1 MKKSERLKVI
11 IDLHTR
17 QEQDAL
23 QALGRNQKKLQDL
36 QAQLEHLQKY
46 RQDYSASFAEQQ
58 RAGMNVNQLLELR
71 AFADKLDKAI
81 DGQQLAVS
89 AQDRELLRARTH
101 WEECH
106 QRTKS
111 LQKVS
116 DLALADEL
124 KAESKREQVEQDE
137 RAARSG
143 RKDGTGNAL

>member
-1 MKKSERLKVI
+1 MKKSARLKVI
-11 IDLHTR
+11 IDLHAR

-23 QALGRNQKKLQDL
+23 QAMGLCQQKLQMQ
-36 QAQLEHLQKY
+36 QAQLESLLKY
-46 RQDYSASFAEQQ
+46 RLEYNTSFAEQQ

-81 DGQQLAVS
+81 EGQRLTVS
-89 AQDRELLRARTH
+89 AQESDLARARKH

-116 DLALADEL
+116 DLALAEEL
-124 KAESKREQVEQDE
+124 KTESRREQIEQDA
-137 RAARSG
+137 RAARSA
-143 RKDGTGNAL
+143 RKDGTGSA